1 VSTSGP
7 WIVTVPWQNAKGTL
21 EEAYGWQ
28 AKRLGQPAEFT
39 MLGSLYPDLV
49 MERLRLYKVVEATPS
64 ALTAF
69 ERLIAAYVTSALNHT
84 PHCSSGLVH
93 KLEDV
98 EARADLLEQ
107 IRSSPLSIASG
118 DERLDSIVAYAAKLT
133 VSPGTIAQ
141 GDIGRLRRAGLEDL
155 DILDLNNIVAYYNY
169 INRVANGLGLRSEI
183 PADHARHSVP
193 H

>member
-1 VSTSGP
+1 MSTSGP
-7 WIVTVPWQNAKGTL
+7 WIETVPWQNAKGTL

-107 IRSSPLSIASG
+107 NPFVPAVDCQR
-118 DERLDSIVAYAAKLT
+118 
-133 VSPGTIAQ
+133 
-141 GDIGRLRRAGLEDL
+141 GRTAGLNRRL
-155 DILDLNNIVAYYNY
+155 CRQAH
-169 INRVANGLGLRSEI
+169 RVAGDNHTGRHRA
-183 PADHARHSVP
+183 PKARGP
-193 H
+193 